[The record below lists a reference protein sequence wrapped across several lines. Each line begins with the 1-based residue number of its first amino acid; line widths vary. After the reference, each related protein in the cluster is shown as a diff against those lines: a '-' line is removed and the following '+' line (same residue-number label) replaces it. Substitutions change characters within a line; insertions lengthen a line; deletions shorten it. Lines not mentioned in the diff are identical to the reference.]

1 MWHRLKEA
9 KTRIGSIDGSG
20 VVDRLNRGRTTS
32 WLALLAA
39 TAILLC
45 GLVFLIFFG
54 NGGRLALGPC
64 IPGREGVAEGTSG
77 KAKELLQTRNFEAS
91 PKAISDLEAGLVD
104 ERLMM
109 TLQAVTEEHRICVD
123 AFKEGHYF
131 LPGIP
136 DGPLIPDSYG
146 DAGGLP
152 NSHYYGRAV
161 DVRRVNGKPVRNN
174 DTDQDVLDIGEI
186 ISGIPPHERPDQII
200 GPANWA
206 KILGR
211 SDEEGWILD
220 EDQLKL
226 HEDHIHI
233 GYITNDGTWNAQ

>member
-9 KTRIGSIDGSG
+9 KTRIGSVNGSG

-64 IPGREGVAEGTSG
+64 IPGGEGVAEGTSG

-123 AFKEGHYF
+123 AFKEGV
-131 LPGIP
+131 I
-136 DGPLIPDSYG
+136 
-146 DAGGLP
+146 
-152 NSHYYGRAV
+152 
-161 DVRRVNGKPVRNN
+161 
-174 DTDQDVLDIGEI
+174 EI
-186 ISGIPPHERPDQII
+186 LETETG
-200 GPANWA
+200 
-206 KILGR
+206 
-211 SDEEGWILD
+211 
-220 EDQLKL
+220 
-226 HEDHIHI
+226 
-233 GYITNDGTWNAQ
+233 